1 LSCAAT
7 LNNRGSKQKNGC
19 ADIVQPF
26 LFCLIL
32 PYFALFC
39 LMRNTKLKFYPLTLL
54 ILPLVFM
61 LFTDVV
67 YWDWFDF
74 LIMGLLLLFFGFLIE
89 FVYYKVKN
97 KRFRFF
103 WFLIIICL
111 FMIVWAELAVGLV
124 ENLFLWLQKSY

>member
-1 LSCAAT
+1 
-7 LNNRGSKQKNGC
+7 
-19 ADIVQPF
+19 
-26 LFCLIL
+26 
-32 PYFALFC
+32 
-39 LMRNTKLKFYPLTLL
+39 MRNTKLKFYPLTLL

-67 YWDWFDF
+67 CWDWFDF

-97 KRFRFF
+97 KRFRVF

-111 FMIVWAELAVGLV
+111 FVMVWAELAVSLV
-124 ENLFLWLQKSY
+124 ENLFLWLQKSN

>member
-1 LSCAAT
+1 
-7 LNNRGSKQKNGC
+7 
-19 ADIVQPF
+19 
-26 LFCLIL
+26 
-32 PYFALFC
+32 
-39 LMRNTKLKFYPLTLL
+39 
-54 ILPLVFM
+54 M